1 MEAEPQSETLSDLQ
15 AAFASAGV
23 TFRPGKLERW
33 RRDGLLPPVEQEA
46 LGRGLGSRTR
56 YPPGTA
62 RQAVEIERLFGIKR
76 KLAFVGWEL
85 WWRGFEVDPRHWQ
98 PALINAHKSL
108 PRTIRLF
115 KRWQSRESD
124 TDRDDTIFERHGR
137 DMLRATPL
145 IGTVRNMPAETV
157 SMALGIFADAACGE
171 FQHFDPSS
179 TDQEGEQ
186 EYEGVRAALGMKRAE
201 HHSVLGLR
209 INPKPPLT
217 EILSAIANI
226 DWSQTEAKSLE
237 WSALDRA
244 RTEIHDAFEAAS
256 MFYQAT
262 VWIFGNGA
270 FGLRLADWFIDKAPI
285 AVKATIV
292 VLWWAIRSS
301 ENPFVEGHK
310 IREMRLV
317 AGIAL
322 QKSNEI
328 QKLRSSDPLIFEMLS
343 PKSVKRALRNAN
355 AIADLQLR
363 IKSAIAER
371 INTDFP

>member
-1 MEAEPQSETLSDLQ
+1 MEPEPRSETLADLQ
-15 AAFASAGV
+15 LAFAQAGLP
-23 TFRPGKLERW
+23 FRSGKLERW
-33 RRDGLLPPVEQEA
+33 RRDGLLPRVAQEA

-62 RQAVEIERLFGIKR
+62 RQAVEIERLFRTKR

-98 PALINAHKSL
+98 PALISAHKSL

-115 KRWQSRESD
+115 KRWQSREND

-137 DMLRATPL
+137 DILRATPL

-171 FQHFDPSS
+171 FQRFDPSS

-186 EYEGVRAALGMKRAE
+186 EYEGVRTVLGMKRAE
-201 HHSVLGLR
+201 HHSVQGLR
-209 INPKPPLT
+209 IDPKPPLT
-217 EILSAIANI
+217 EMLSAIANI
-226 DWSQTEAKSLE
+226 DWSQLEARPLE
-237 WSALDRA
+237 WNALDNT
-244 RTEIHDAFEAAS
+244 RTEIQDAFEAAS
-256 MFYQAT
+256 LFYQAT
-262 VWIFGNGA
+262 VWIYGNGA
-270 FGLRLADWFIDKAPI
+270 FGLRLADWFIHKAPI

-292 VLWWAIRSS
+292 ILWWAIRLSQ
-301 ENPFVEGHK
+301 NPFVEGHK
-310 IREMRLV
+310 IREMRL
-317 AGIAL
+317 AAAIAL
-322 QKSNEI
+322 QNSNEI
-328 QKLRSSDPLIFEMLS
+328 QKLRLSDPLIFEMLS
-343 PKSVKRALRNAN
+343 PENVKKALRNAK